1 MIIFVYIY
9 FIIISSFFSW
19 FIHVGGCR
27 SSYAWHGICA
37 IESHFFSHPLYI
49 CVYLALFFLPVQTYN
64 THTHKHLIC
73 YSTHTHTHNLLVFF
87 FFFFPIHHFHHVK
100 MMWYPL
106 IVVVVVNAAIW
117 SSIQFSHI
125 FFFGFIHYWKST
137 SRQNFIQFSRRL
149 LVNDGR
155 RPFICNHLSLSSLS
169 SSYPIHYDACIH
181 YF

>member
-73 YSTHTHTHNLLVFF
+73 YSTHTHTQLACIFLFLLPNSPFSSCKNDVISSHRRRCCKRGYMKFHSILSHFF
-87 FFFFPIHHFHHVK
+87 FWIHSLLKINITPKFH
-100 MMWYPL
+100 
-106 IVVVVVNAAIW
+106 
-117 SSIQFSHI
+117 SIQ
-125 FFFGFIHYWKST
+125 
-137 SRQNFIQFSRRL
+137 
-149 LVNDGR
+149 
-155 RPFICNHLSLSSLS
+155 S
-169 SSYPIHYDACIH
+169 SSVSQ
-181 YF
+181 